1 MEATGK
7 SAEEKKLP
15 MKRILA
21 VVAII
26 AIALSTVG
34 VASER
39 ANATFKKSRVLD
51 PEGKE
56 RKAELVFGG
65 KTLTIHRKGHSDEVY
80 SDIPYGGI
88 TSLLY
93 ERAKSARLK
102 TALFL
107 SPIALFSKGKK
118 HWLTIE
124 WTDNDQRDAAI
135 LRLDKKEY
143 RAILGQ
149 ISARADVKLVRV
161 ESK

>member
-1 MEATGK
+1 
-7 SAEEKKLP
+7 

-26 AIALSTVG
+26 ALALSTVG
-34 VASER
+34 AASEQ
-39 ANATFKKSRVLD
+39 ANAASEQDNAKFKKSRVLD

-65 KTLTIHRKGHSDEVY
+65 KTLTIHRKGHSNEVY
-80 SDIPYGGI
+80 SAIPYKGI